1 MPTLDE
7 SAKGVFAIAA
17 TPFAED
23 GSLDLES
30 TDRMV
35 EFYLASGVS
44 GLTILGIMGEA
55 PKLAPEE
62 SVAFTKR
69 VMAAVGGKV
78 PVVVGVSSPAFN
90 PMADLTNQVM
100 DLGAAGVM
108 VAPMGGLNTD
118 QKIEGYFHSVCEVL
132 GDTPIVL
139 QDYPPTTGVWF
150 STPLLTKL
158 FADLPSLKVLK
169 HEDWPGLRKIT
180 QFRTAEAA
188 GAHRR
193 ISVLVGNGGV
203 FLPLELARGA
213 DGAMTGFAF
222 PEMLVQVCERHA
234 AGDAAGAED
243 LFDAYLPLMRYE
255 QQIGIGLAIR
265 KETLRRRGVIASATT
280 RAPGPSLDANDAAE
294 LGRLLS
300 RLERSLTALGADTSF
315 YSPFDETA

>member
-7 SAKGVFAIAA
+7 SAEGVFSIAA
-17 TPFAED
+17 TPFSED
-23 GSLDLES
+23 GALDLES

-35 EFYLASGVS
+35 KFYLDCGVS

-55 PKLAPEE
+55 HKLTPEE

-69 VMAAVGGKV
+69 VMAAVDGKV
-78 PVVVGVSSPAFN
+78 PVIVGVSSPAFN
-90 PMADLTNQVM
+90 PMKELTDQVM

-118 QKIEGYFHSVCEVL
+118 QKVEGYFHSVCDAL

-150 STPLLTKL
+150 STPLLTRL
-158 FADLPSLKVLK
+158 FTDLPALKVLK
-169 HEDWPGLRKIT
+169 HEDWPGLRKLT

-188 GAHRR
+188 SASRR

-213 DGAMTGFAF
+213 DGAMTGFAY
-222 PEMLVQVCERHA
+222 PEMLVQVCDVFA
-234 AGDAAGAED
+234 AGDRETAED

-255 QQIGIGLAIR
+255 QQIGIGLAVR
-265 KETLRRRGVIASATT
+265 KETLRRRGVIATAIT
-280 RAPGPSLDANDAAE
+280 RAPGPALDAHDLTE
-294 LGRLLS
+294 LSALLTRLDRALKTQGR
-300 RLERSLTALGADTSF
+300 DTSF
-315 YSPFDETA
+315 YPASTAA

>member
-23 GSLDLES
+23 GALDLES

-35 EFYLASGVS
+35 KFYLDSGVS

-55 PKLAPEE
+55 HKLAPEE

-69 VMAAVGGKV
+69 VMAAVDGKV
-78 PVVVGVSSPAFN
+78 PVIVGVSSPAFN
-90 PMADLTNQVM
+90 PMKDLTNQVM
-100 DLGAAGVM
+100 ELGAAGVM

-118 QKIEGYFHSVCEVL
+118 QKIEGYFHSVCKAL

-180 QFRTAEAA
+180 EFRKAESA

-203 FLPLELARGA
+203 FLPLELARGV

-222 PEMLVQVCERHA
+222 PEMLVQVCEMFA
-234 AGDAAGAED
+234 AGERVAAED

-255 QQIGIGLAIR
+255 QQIGVGLAIR
-265 KETLRRRGVIASATT
+265 KETLRRRGVIASAAT
-280 RAPGPSLDANDAAE
+280 RAPGPSLDTHDAAE
-294 LGRLLS
+294 LTALLV
-300 RLERSLTALGADTSF
+300 RLERALRAQGRDTSF
-315 YSPFDETA
+315 YSAITAG

>member
-1 MPTLDE
+1 MQTLDE
-7 SAKGVFAIAA
+7 TAKGVYAIAA
-17 TPFAED
+17 TPFTED
-23 GSLDLES
+23 GALDLDS
-30 TDRMV
+30 TDRMI
-35 EFYLASGVS
+35 EFYLDCGVT
-44 GLTILGIMGEA
+44 GLTILGVMGEA

-62 SVAFTKR
+62 SVAFTNR
-69 VMAAVGGKV
+69 VMAAVAGKV

-90 PMADLTNQVM
+90 PMSELTKQVM

-118 QKIEGYFHSVCEVL
+118 EKIENYFHSVCRVL
-132 GDTPIVL
+132 DGVPIVL
-139 QDYPPTTGVWF
+139 QDYPPSTGVWF

-158 FADLPSLKVLK
+158 FADLSALKVLK

-180 QFRTAEAA
+180 QFRAAEAA

-193 ISVLVGNGGV
+193 ISVLTGNGGV

-222 PEMLVQVCERHA
+222 PEMLVQVCDLYA
-234 AGDAAGAED
+234 AGDTESAQD

-265 KETLRRRGVIASATT
+265 KETLRRRRVIATART
-280 RAPGPSLDANDAAE
+280 RSPGPALDGDDQAE
-294 LGRLLS
+294 LTGLLARLDRTLASLGRD
-300 RLERSLTALGADTSF
+300 TAF
-315 YSPFDETA
+315 YTPVTTAA

>member
-1 MPTLDE
+1 MPILDE
-7 SAKGVFAIAA
+7 SAEGVFAIAA
-17 TPFAED
+17 TPFSEGGA
-23 GSLDLES
+23 LDLES

-35 EFYLASGVS
+35 EFYLDCGVS

-55 PKLAPEE
+55 HKLAPEE

-69 VMAAVGGKV
+69 VIAAVDGKV
-78 PVVVGVSSPAFN
+78 PVIVGVSSPAFN
-90 PMADLTNQVM
+90 PMVDLTRQVM
-100 DLGAAGVM
+100 GLGAAGVM

-118 QKIEGYFHSVCEVL
+118 QKIEGYFHSVCNAL

-150 STPLLTKL
+150 STPLLTRL
-158 FADLPSLKVLK
+158 FADLQSLKVLK

-180 QFRTAEAA
+180 QFRAAETA

-193 ISVLVGNGGV
+193 VSVLVGNGAI
-203 FLPLELARGA
+203 FLPLELARGG

-222 PEMLVQVCERHA
+222 PEMLVKVCTQFATGELQA
-234 AGDAAGAED
+234 AED

-265 KETLRRRGVIASATT
+265 KATLRRRGVIATAVT
-280 RAPGPSLDANDAAE
+280 RAPGPSLDAHDEAE
-294 LGRLLS
+294 
-300 RLERSLTALGADTSF
+300 LTALLARLDRALSAQGHDTSF
-315 YSPFDETA
+315 YSPTKTV

>member
-23 GSLDLES
+23 GALDLES

-35 EFYLASGVS
+35 KFYLDCGIA

-55 PKLAPEE
+55 HKLAPEE
-62 SVAFTKR
+62 AVAFTKR
-69 VMAAVGGKV
+69 VMAVVDDRV
-78 PVVVGVSSPAFN
+78 PVIVGVSSAAFS
-90 PMADLTNQVM
+90 PMANLTKQVM

-118 QKIEGYFHSVCEVL
+118 QKIETYFHSVCKAL

-169 HEDWPGLRKIT
+169 HEEWPGLRKIS
-180 QFRTAEAA
+180 QFRAAEAA

-193 ISVLVGNGGV
+193 ISVLVGNGGI
-203 FLPLELARGA
+203 FLPLELARGV

-222 PEMLVQVCERHA
+222 PEMLVQVCDMFA
-234 AGDAAGAED
+234 AGEREAAED
-243 LFDAYLPLMRYE
+243 LFDAFLPLMRYE

-265 KETLRRRGVIASATT
+265 KETLRRRGVIATAVT
-280 RAPGPSLDANDAAE
+280 RAPGPALDAHDEAE
-294 LGRLLS
+294 
-300 RLERSLTALGADTSF
+300 LTALLARLDRAVAAQGQDTSF
-315 YSPFDETA
+315 YSPTTAT

>member
-23 GSLDLES
+23 GALDLES

-35 EFYLASGVS
+35 KFYLDSGVS

-55 PKLAPEE
+55 HKLAPEE
-62 SVAFTKR
+62 SVAFTRR
-69 VMAAVGGKV
+69 VMTAVDGKV
-78 PVVVGVSSPAFN
+78 PVIVGVSSPAFN
-90 PMADLTNQVM
+90 PMTDLTKQVM

-118 QKIEGYFHSVCEVL
+118 EKIEGYFHAVCKAL

-150 STPLLTKL
+150 STPLLTRL

-180 QFRTAEAA
+180 QFRAAEAA

-193 ISVLVGNGGV
+193 VSVLVGNGGI
-203 FLPLELARGA
+203 FLPLELARGV
-213 DGAMTGFAF
+213 DGAMTGFAY
-222 PEMLVQVCERHA
+222 PEMLVQVCDMFA
-234 AGDAAGAED
+234 AGEREAAED

-265 KETLRRRGVIASATT
+265 KETLRRRGVIATNVT
-280 RAPGPSLDANDAAE
+280 RAPGPSLDAHDEAE
-294 LGRLLS
+294 
-300 RLERSLTALGADTSF
+300 LTALLTRLDRTLAAQGRDASF
-315 YSPFDETA
+315 YSATTTA